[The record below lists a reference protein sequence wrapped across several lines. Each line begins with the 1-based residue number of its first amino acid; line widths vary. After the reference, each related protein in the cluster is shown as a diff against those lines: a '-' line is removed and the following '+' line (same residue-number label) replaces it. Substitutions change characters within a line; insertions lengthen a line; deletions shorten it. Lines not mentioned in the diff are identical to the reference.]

1 MRTQFIK
8 LNERVAKKVMDVF
21 GFAKGVYVITIT
33 SENVKHA
40 LNFIK
45 E

>member
-33 SENVKHA
+33 SENVKHT